1 MGQFP
6 TNLTAKE
13 NCDLI
18 FNHLSNIITF
28 LLTVSLLISLIQPLG
43 FVQNNKMGEL
53 ETNSKMFFHPSV
65 FLSISSKDFGY
76 ILKCFFKEPL
86 LEKVLRH

>member
-43 FVQNNKMGEL
+43 FVQNKKMGDI
-53 ETNSKMFFHPSV
+53 F
-65 FLSISSKDFGY
+65 Y
-76 ILKCFFKEPL
+76 ILLIQKQ
-86 LEKVLRH
+86 KVTSVAHNNS

>member
-43 FVQNNKMGEL
+43 FVQNKKMGEL
-53 ETNSKMFFHPSV
+53 EANSKMFFHPSV
-65 FLSISSKDFGY
+65 SSKNHF
-76 ILKCFFKEPL
+76 
-86 LEKVLRH
+86 